1 MSQIIFAKSNNISG
15 SPRKARLVIDMIRG
29 KNAMSVLDALSFTNK
44 AVASDIYKT
53 IASAVNNAV
62 YNFNLDKKSLVIVQ
76 AFVNEAPTYKRGRAA
91 ARGRYHQIYKRN
103 SHIVVGLQEKAVS
116 SEKPQAVKQI
126 KEGKKVA
133 KPIKQ
138 VKKINLK
145 NKKSNHGT

>member
-1 MSQIIFAKSNNISG
+1 MARIILAKSNNISG

-29 KNAMSVLDALSFTNK
+29 KNALNAMEILSFTNK
-44 AVASDIYKT
+44 AVADDIYKT
-53 IASAVNNAV
+53 IASAVSNAV
-62 YNFNLDKKSLVIVQ
+62 HNYNLDKKNLMVVQ

-145 NKKSNHGT
+145 